1 MNTVL
6 LGALAVLSVL
16 NLMATGMVL
25 KRSWGTAR
33 RVGASGGYPPPHL
46 AHLIGREPS
55 EFAAMGVD
63 DRRIAVAD
71 LRDRPWLL
79 GFFSTGCA
87 PCHERA
93 PEFAALARETPDSVA
108 VVTGGGADRNDLVE
122 LLGDSPIVLVDAHA
136 ATMVRAFGIDAFP
149 TLVQT
154 QDGRILQAGV
164 AVEDLRAL
172 SST

>member
-33 RVGASGGYPPPHL
+33 RDRVAGEYPPPHL
-46 AHLIGREPS
+46 AHLIGHEPS
-55 EFAAMGVD
+55 EFVATGVD
-63 DRRIAVAD
+63 DREIATAD
-71 LRDRPWLL
+71 LHNRPWLL

-93 PEFAALARETPDSVA
+93 PEFAALARETPDSIA
-108 VVTGGGADRNDLVE
+108 VVTGGGAERNDLVG
-122 LLGDSPIVLVDAHA
+122 LLDGSSIVLVDAAA
-136 ATMVRAFGIDAFP
+136 ATVVRAFGIDAFP

-164 AVEDLRAL
+164 AVEHLRSL